1 MSLDIEFDK
10 INVLRLVQCKLHGH
24 MDLVEWQKVNVHLV

>member
-10 INVLRLVQCKLHGH
+10 INVLGLVQCKIHGH
-24 MDLVEWQKVNVHLV
+24 SVDLVE